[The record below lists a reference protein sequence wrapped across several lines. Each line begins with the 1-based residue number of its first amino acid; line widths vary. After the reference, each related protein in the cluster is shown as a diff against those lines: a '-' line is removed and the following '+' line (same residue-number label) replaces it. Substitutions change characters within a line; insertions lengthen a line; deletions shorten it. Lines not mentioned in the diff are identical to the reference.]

1 MYKILKIRFKIKKIK
16 QNPMQKTGLLI
27 VIFGILIVVGLATSV
42 LENQVTLEG
51 IIQGNGKI
59 SVSEIVT
66 ISVDLDKDETP
77 IGIFAVQ
84 IMEYKENT
92 FSAKILDP
100 SGMEIIS
107 EKINEDTIEQ
117 EFEIFDSGNY
127 ELIIQ
132 SSDDKESY
140 VAGAIGPIP
149 DADNQIIFSTTS
161 IICTILGMIGLVIIA
176 IYEIRNKRRSI

>member
-1 MYKILKIRFKIKKIK
+1 M
-16 QNPMQKTGLLI
+16 
-27 VIFGILIVVGLATSV
+27 IFGILIVVGLATSV
-42 LENQVTLEG
+42 IENQVTLEG
-51 IIQGNGKI
+51 ITQGNGKV

-66 ISVDLDKDETP
+66 ISVELDKNETP
-77 IGIFAVQ
+77 MGIFAVQ

-100 SGMEIIS
+100 SGMEILS

-149 DADNQIIFSTTS
+149 DADNQIIFSTIS

-176 IYEIRNKRRSI
+176 IWEIRNKRRSI

>member
-1 MYKILKIRFKIKKIK
+1 
-16 QNPMQKTGLLI
+16 MQKTGLVI
-27 VIFGILIVVGLATSV
+27 VIFGILIVAGLATSV
-42 LENQVTLEG
+42 VENQVTLEG
-51 IIQGNGKI
+51 IVQGNGKVN
-59 SVSEIVT
+59 SAQIVT
-66 ISVDLDKDETP
+66 ISVNLDKNETP

-84 IMEYKENT
+84 IMEFKENT

-117 EFEIFDSGNY
+117 EFKIFDSGNY

-140 VAGAIGPIP
+140 VAGAIGPLP
-149 DADNQIIFSTTS
+149 DGDKKFIISS
-161 IICTILGMIGLVIIA
+161 ISSSCIIIGMIGLVILA
-176 IYEIRNKRRSI
+176 IYEIRNKRKSV

>member
-1 MYKILKIRFKIKKIK
+1 V
-16 QNPMQKTGLLI
+16 QKTGLMI
-27 VIFGILIVVGLATSV
+27 IIFGILIVAGLATSV
-42 LENQVTLEG
+42 IENQITLEG

-59 SVSEIVT
+59 SLSQVVT
-66 ISVDLDKDETP
+66 ISVDLDKSETP

-84 IMEYKENT
+84 IMEFKENT

-117 EFEIFDSGNY
+117 EFKIFDSGNY

-140 VAGAIGPIP
+140 VAGAIGPLP
-149 DADNQIIFSTTS
+149 DGDKKFIISS
-161 IICTILGMIGLVIIA
+161 ISSSCIIIGMIGLVILA
-176 IYEIRNKRRSI
+176 IYEIRNKRKSV

>member
-1 MYKILKIRFKIKKIK
+1 M
-16 QNPMQKTGLLI
+16 
-27 VIFGILIVVGLATSV
+27 IFGILIVAGLGTSV

-51 IIQGNGKI
+51 ITQGNGKV

-66 ISVDLDKDETP
+66 ISAELDKNETP
-77 IGIFAVQ
+77 MGIFAVQ

-92 FSAKILDP
+92 FSARILDP

-149 DADNQIIFSTTS
+149 DEGNQIIFSTIS
-161 IICTILGMIGLVIIA
+161 IICTIFGMIGLVVIA
-176 IYEIRNKRRSI
+176 IYEIKNKRRSI

>member
-1 MYKILKIRFKIKKIK
+1 
-16 QNPMQKTGLLI
+16 
-27 VIFGILIVVGLATSV
+27 
-42 LENQVTLEG
+42 
-51 IIQGNGKI
+51 
-59 SVSEIVT
+59 
-66 ISVDLDKDETP
+66 
-77 IGIFAVQ
+77 
-84 IMEYKENT
+84 
-92 FSAKILDP
+92 
-100 SGMEIIS
+100 MEIIS
-107 EKINEDTIEQ
+107 EKINKDTIEQ

-149 DADNQIIFSTTS
+149 NKDNQIIFSTVS

>member
-1 MYKILKIRFKIKKIK
+1 V
-16 QNPMQKTGLLI
+16 QKTGLLI
-27 VIFGILIVVGLATSV
+27 VIFGILIVTGLGTSV

-51 IIQGNGKI
+51 ITQGNGKV
-59 SVSEIVT
+59 SVSETVT
-66 ISVDLDKDETP
+66 ISVDLDKKETAM
-77 IGIFAVQ
+77 GIFAVQ

-132 SSDDKESY
+132 SSDDEESY

-149 DADNQIIFSTTS
+149 DADNQIIFSTIS

-176 IYEIRNKRRSI
+176 IWEIRNKRRSI

>member
-1 MYKILKIRFKIKKIK
+1 V
-16 QNPMQKTGLLI
+16 QKTGLLI
-27 VIFGILIVVGLATSV
+27 VIFGILIVTGLGTSV

-51 IIQGNGKI
+51 ITQGNGKV
-59 SVSEIVT
+59 SVSETVT
-66 ISVDLDKDETP
+66 ISVDLDKKETAM
-77 IGIFAVQ
+77 GIFAVQ

-92 FSAKILDP
+92 FSAKVLDP

-132 SSDDKESY
+132 SSDDEESY

-149 DADNQIIFSTTS
+149 DADNQIIFSTIS

-176 IYEIRNKRRSI
+176 IWEIRNKRRSI